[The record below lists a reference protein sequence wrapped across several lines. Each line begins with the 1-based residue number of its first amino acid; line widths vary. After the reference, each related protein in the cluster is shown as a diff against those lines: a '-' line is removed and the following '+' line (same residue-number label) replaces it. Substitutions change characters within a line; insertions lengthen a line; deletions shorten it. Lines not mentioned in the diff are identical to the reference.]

1 MTIAS
6 EIQRIQT
13 NIANAYTSLEAKG
26 ATMPDTKNSANLA
39 STIDSVPLT
48 GDNTVQ
54 AFALGDAKNAV
65 EGDKVT
71 LNFSAGIFPIEES
84 VAVSSSTDYFF
95 TGYAKNTEAVFL
107 SGSYAYVFKK
117 NPDGVWSKTSTT
129 SFGSRGVNKQC
140 SPFGLL
146 IDSYAGTGFKVTN
159 GYLTSLDYGIA
170 GRSYEPRDRALF
182 STTGEYCAVF
192 SNAGSGYKTVVY
204 YKNSL
209 LQVLDEWSGASYDSV
224 PRFFFANKDGVEY
237 LFVGNT
243 GSLVRVQTPH
253 TYRLTPTGAEYL
265 GRFSVSRQNGDYV
278 NIYAT
283 ASVGDLLITSSN
295 DDYTTLSSIGMFKTE
310 VDPTQKTVVLKDAS
324 KEFTSFRSV
333 VNFPT
338 EDGLNLVPTGDVNII
353 QYRGGCVKYNPSEGT
368 FEPYLPTGVMSDRVF
383 YNADERVAVKII
395 DNTTRFNLYRL
406 LQPIEQ
412 PYVAAS
418 FADRSYYFSSGLTGI
433 VKENNNGILKVST
446 VEDPNNPPPAVPDEA
461 GLKTTI
467 TYGSPTMKANYTVV
481 GTPTISGTTVTDFA
495 KSSYVQSNVTVGSSS
510 GTIEYYTAFTVRD
523 LSAIGNNTWT
533 TIIDTI
539 PGSVQKGVTLWIA
552 SDVKTLNL
560 SARYSSSTYV
570 DAEGSSALV
579 EGTKYFA
586 KAVYDG
592 STWKTYLSTSGHD
605 GYNPFMPEGETTC
618 SFYPTQQTLTVG
630 RDTIFNGGYNSG
642 SSIEVD
648 LAETK
653 VVVNGVVQW
662 VGAER
667 DFGSVSVGY
676 GYFRN
681 VLTNPSDKYISYNGG
696 LLTEDNVFGEKATE
710 MNVVLGRSANEGS
723 WTSTTKGFI
732 TTQDEVVEGVNKKL
746 STPIYLWHDLSY
758 ITPAI
763 PETIEPD
770 VTNGYG
776 YEVNADIVG
785 TLAGTSENNSSC
797 LVSGFS
803 SSNYVT
809 HPYDALRKPG
819 NYFYVYIGFSFMIG
833 GVEQY
838 LLGSSDGK
846 GPVTIRVNS
855 SNQLVADIFTTDS
868 TTPTY
873 TLTGT
878 TTLTTGPQT
887 YKLRLTYGTGGYVLS
902 LSTDGGST
910 YTQEAKNTS
919 TTKPY
924 EGSTATMWF
933 GYSSGGSA
941 WQNEISFGEILIT
954 CGMAAYNRWE
964 GAKMGGSIGLP
975 VCWANLKSC
984 VRSGQHLM
992 TPSDTVVLY
1001 DYPEGLPKKSIG
1013 ELKGSNYLNGV
1024 DLNDMGAISID
1035 TDGIATGFD
1044 GSSQLTSGGNATVV
1058 DQPQDSFDLYF
1069 SFLFTGTVAE
1079 TDSTT
1084 TLCDMGY
1091 NAIKIAESSGN
1102 YYLRAYVRTVSTE
1115 GGYIPGNLEFG
1126 QEGTSDEY
1134 VTYIPFTYQLSPN
1147 TRYWV
1152 KLSFT
1157 KDSGYSMWASTD
1169 GVSYS
1174 KLGETADL
1182 RLPEEMIYMSCG
1194 YQLNSTMGVS
1204 AYLDDWYI
1212 NVDGKEKAWSALG
1225 TTNNL
1230 YVVKGSSN
1238 EFSLALAG
1246 GRAYFYNGSY
1256 GATYSAFLGTVE
1268 LYPEGGI
1275 KSFTPGE

>member
-1 MTIAS
+1 MS
-6 EIQRIQT
+6 
-13 NIANAYTSLEAKG
+13 
-26 ATMPDTKNSANLA
+26 
-39 STIDSVPLT
+39 
-48 GDNTVQ
+48 
-54 AFALGDAKNAV
+54 
-65 EGDKVT
+65 
-71 LNFSAGIFPIEES
+71 
-84 VAVSSSTDYFF
+84 
-95 TGYAKNTEAVFL
+95 NTEKPYSMIENLDFSEQTTTL
-107 SGSYAYVFKK
+107 YFDEAYMNV
-117 NPDGVWSKTSTT
+117 DGV
-129 SFGSRGVNKQC
+129 
-140 SPFGLL
+140 
-146 IDSYAGTGFKVTN
+146 
-159 GYLTSLDYGIA
+159 
-170 GRSYEPRDRALF
+170 
-182 STTGEYCAVF
+182 
-192 SNAGSGYKTVVY
+192 
-204 YKNSL
+204 
-209 LQVLDEWSGASYDSV
+209 
-224 PRFFFANKDGVEY
+224 
-237 LFVGNT
+237 
-243 GSLVRVQTPH
+243 RV
-253 TYRLTPTGAEYL
+253 
-265 GRFSVSRQNGDYV
+265 
-278 NIYAT
+278 
-283 ASVGDLLITSSN
+283 
-295 DDYTTLSSIGMFKTE
+295 
-310 VDPTQKTVVLKDAS
+310 
-324 KEFTSFRSV
+324 
-333 VNFPT
+333 
-338 EDGLNLVPTGDVNII
+338 
-353 QYRGGCVKYNPSEGT
+353 
-368 FEPYLPTGVMSDRVF
+368 
-383 YNADERVAVKII
+383 
-395 DNTTRFNLYRL
+395 
-406 LQPIEQ
+406 
-412 PYVAAS
+412 
-418 FADRSYYFSSGLTGI
+418 
-433 VKENNNGILKVST
+433 
-446 VEDPNNPPPAVPDEA
+446 
-461 GLKTTI
+461 
-467 TYGSPTMKANYTVV
+467 
-481 GTPTISGTTVTDFA
+481 
-495 KSSYVQSNVTVGSSS
+495 
-510 GTIEYYTAFTVRD
+510 
-523 LSAIGNNTWT
+523 W
-533 TIIDTI
+533 
-539 PGSVQKGVTLWIA
+539 
-552 SDVKTLNL
+552 
-560 SARYSSSTYV
+560 
-570 DAEGSSALV
+570 
-579 EGTKYFA
+579 EGTKI
-586 KAVYDG
+586 
-592 STWKTYLSTSGHD
+592 
-605 GYNPFMPEGETTC
+605 N
-618 SFYPTQQTLTVG
+618 
-630 RDTIFNGGYNSG
+630 
-642 SSIEVD
+642 
-648 LAETK
+648 
-653 VVVNGVVQW
+653 
-662 VGAER
+662 
-667 DFGSVSVGY
+667 FGSVGVGY

-681 VLTNPSDKYISYNGG
+681 TLTNPSDKYISYNGG

-710 MNVVLGRSANEGS
+710 MNVVLGRPANEGS
-723 WTSTTKGFI
+723 WTSTSKGFI
-732 TTQDEVVEGVNKKL
+732 TTQAEAVVGANKKL

-785 TLAGTSENNSSC
+785 TLAGASENNSSC

-803 SSNYVT
+803 SSNYIT

-819 NYFYVYIGFSFMIG
+819 NYFYVYIGFSFMVG
-833 GVEQY
+833 GAEQY

-855 SNQLVADIFTTDS
+855 SNQLVVDIFTTDS

-941 WQNEISFGEILIT
+941 WQNEISFGETLIT

-984 VRSGQHLM
+984 VQSGQHLM

-1013 ELKGSNYLNGV
+1013 ELKGSNYLNGI
-1024 DLNDMGAISID
+1024 DLNDIGAISID

-1084 TLCDMGY
+1084 TLCDIGY
-1091 NAIKIAESSGN
+1091 NAIKIAESGGN

-1126 QEGTSDEY
+1126 QDGTSDEY

-1268 LYPEGGI
+1268 LYSEGGI